1 MLSYFFQIGSTLCRC
16 LTRGRCLLSLNIW
29 LYRSTRINGL
39 LLFHTVSSLDH
50 VVFTVSLNCLEWI
63 CGLSSTRW
71 SVLDVGL
78 GTDPAA
84 TTMTNAT
91 PQKSC
96 SIWSQSSILR
106 EVCVDTNCSV
116 ENVAMTP
123 GATWRE
129 RITSHLTCFCFHS
142 SSSEHVGHFSGSW
155 CFFSSAVS
163 VDPAGGFAI
172 VFLVRTNQGVRCA
185 LKRMYVNNEHD
196 LQVCKREIQIMV
208 SESLGLHVVIC
219 LFSRSHLVC
228 VCVWIYINHTKA
240 AAKWAPE
247 RVGELFV
254 DDWITPSHSFIHPS
268 LLLLDVFFSSFVN
281 VT

>member
-1 MLSYFFQIGSTLCRC
+1 MGSTLRRC

-29 LYRSTRINGL
+29 LYRSTRISGL

-129 RITSHLTCFCFHS
+129 RITSHRTCFCFHS

-155 CFFSSAVS
+155 CLVFHLPSLSTLQ
-163 VDPAGGFAI
+163 VDLPLCSWCG
-172 VFLVRTNQGVRCA
+172 RTKGCVAPWRGCTSTTSTICRCA
-185 LKRMYVNNEHD
+185 
-196 LQVCKREIQIMV
+196 
-208 SESLGLHVVIC
+208 
-219 LFSRSHLVC
+219 
-228 VCVWIYINHTKA
+228 
-240 AAKWAPE
+240 
-247 RVGELFV
+247 
-254 DDWITPSHSFIHPS
+254 
-268 LLLLDVFFSSFVN
+268 N
-281 VT
+281 VRFK